1 MSQTGHR
8 AAAMAAALFVAAL
21 AAPGAALWAQ
31 QGGGTGLPGNTAV
44 QIERILVEGQSR
56 LNEAVIIGESGLRTG
71 ESVTYRETQRAIRR
85 LWASGQYQDVQIG
98 VEAESTDPGAPV
110 TLVIRVI
117 EQPYVSTVE
126 FRGLENVSASTVR
139 DSAGLKNPGP
149 LRPARV
155 THAEATVRKLLANK
169 GYRLESISHR
179 LEELPDRPGEHRLVF
194 DVDEGQRVA
203 IAEIVFEGNQA
214 LSDDQLRKVLG
225 TRAEGFLW
233 FRKGTYDEGKLRDD
247 LRQTLPAHYG
257 RLGYIDFTVTGDS
270 LVVDPVSGKA
280 RLVISVDEGPQ
291 YRLAGFDIR
300 GNSRFPTEDLTRY
313 FEKQQ
318 GGLLRRVGLGRSE
331 IRERG
336 EVFDRSAFESAIEQI
351 HSLYRTYGYIYA
363 QVEPVIERTTGPDGE
378 PAVDLALEI
387 HEGGPA
393 YINRVMITG
402 NTFTH
407 EDVIRERISL
417 LPGAVYNEEALIQ
430 SYQSIMG
437 LGFFESPMPMPRM
450 EQNPETGDVDIT
462 FEVKEKQTGSINFG
476 TSVGGWGGV
485 AGFLGYDQPNL
496 FGQAKSGHLRW
507 EFGRYSNNFETSY
520 SDPSIAGSRISGSL
534 SLFNTKYGYGKMFQF
549 NEGEQRQTGAG
560 LRFGIPFPLDPF
572 YSRIFV
578 GYSLTRAKYTQFAEE
593 GASLFDI
600 PTSLKSSVSVG
611 LMRQRLDHPLFPTSG
626 SHQELEAS
634 FSGGPLGG
642 NSAFQ
647 KYTFTG
653 SWWVP
658 VGKLGGTQPGTR
670 PIRFA
675 LGLSADAGALFGDA
689 SRFPFERFWLGGV
702 QFGKPLRGYD
712 ETTITPNGYFPR
724 EDRSIALQDRMGD
737 AYVRLSAEYAIRLND
752 NISTSLFY
760 EAGNVWRRAVEIN
773 PTRLYRSAGVGLTLI
788 TPFGPIGLD
797 YAYGF
802 DRTDPGW
809 KLHFK
814 FGQGF

>member
-1 MSQTGHR
+1 MSQTGRR
-8 AAAMAAALFVAAL
+8 AAAMAAALFMAAL
-21 AAPGAALWAQ
+21 AAPGTALWAQ
-31 QGGGTGLPGNTAV
+31 GGGTEMTANTAV
-44 QIERILVEGQSR
+44 RIERVLVEGNSR
-56 LNEAVIIGESGLRTG
+56 LEEAVIVSESGLRAG
-71 ESVTYRETQRAIRR
+71 ETITYRDTQRAIRR
-85 LWASGQYQDVQIG
+85 LWASGQYKDVQIA
-98 VEAESTDPGAPV
+98 VESATPDPGSPV

-117 EQPYVSTVE
+117 EQPYVTNVE
-126 FRGLENVSASTVR
+126 FRGLENISAGAVR

-149 LRPARV
+149 LRPARI
-155 THAEATVRKLLANK
+155 TQAESTVRKLLANK
-169 GYRLESISHR
+169 GFQLQSIDHR
-179 LEELPDRPGEHRLVF
+179 LEDIPGRPGEQRLVF

-203 IAEIVFEGNQA
+203 IAEIVFEGNEA
-214 LSDDQLRKVLG
+214 VSNEQLRKVLD
-225 TRAEGFLW
+225 TKREGFFW
-233 FRKGTYDEGKLRDD
+233 FKKGTYDEEKLRQD

-270 LVVDPVSGKA
+270 LVVDPTTGKA
-280 RLVISVDEGPQ
+280 RLVISVEEGPQ
-291 YRLAGFDIR
+291 YRLSGFQIQ
-300 GNSRFPTEDLTRY
+300 GNSRFPTEDLLRY
-313 FEKQQ
+313 FERQQ
-318 GGLLRRVGLGRSE
+318 GGLLRRVGLGSSETRS
-331 IRERG
+331 RG
-336 EVFDRSAFESAIEQI
+336 EVFDQSAFESSIDQVRR
-351 HSLYRTYGYIYA
+351 LYSTYGYLYA
-363 QVEPVIERTTGPDGE
+363 QLEPVIERTTGPDGE
-378 PAVDLALEI
+378 PLVDLSLI
-387 HEGGPA
+387 IREGGPA

-430 SYQSIMG
+430 SYQNIMG
-437 LGFFESPMPMPRM
+437 LGFFETPMPMPRM
-450 EQNPETGDVDIT
+450 EEDPETGDVNIT
-462 FEVKEKQTGSINFG
+462 FEVKEKQTGSVNFG

-534 SLFNTKYGYGKMFQF
+534 SLFNTKYGYGKMFSF
-549 NEGEQRQTGAG
+549 SEGEQRQTGAG

-572 YSRIFV
+572 YSRVFV
-578 GYSLTRAKYTQFAEE
+578 GYSLTQAKYKQFEE
-593 GASLFDI
+593 ETSLFDI
-600 PTSLKSSVSVG
+600 PTSMKSTVSVG

-626 SHQELEAS
+626 SHQEIEAS

-642 NSAFQ
+642 NSGFQ

-658 VGKLGGTQPGTR
+658 VGQLGGSQPGTR

-675 LGLSADAGALFGDA
+675 LGLTADAGALFGDA

-737 AYVRLSAEYAIRLND
+737 AYIRLSAEYAVRLND
-752 NISTSLFY
+752 NISASLFY
-760 EAGNVWRRAVEIN
+760 DAGNVWRRAVEIN
-773 PTRLYRSAGVGLTLI
+773 PTRLYRSAGVGVSLV

-802 DRTDPGW
+802 DRTNPGW

>member
-1 MSQTGHR
+1 MSQTGPR
-8 AAAMAAALFVAAL
+8 AAALAAALFMAAL
-21 AAPGAALWAQ
+21 AAPSAALWAQ
-31 QGGGTGLPGNTAV
+31 DAGTELPTNLAV
-44 QIERILVEGQSR
+44 QVERILVEGHNR

-71 ESVTYRETQRAIRR
+71 ESITYRDTQRAIRR

-98 VEAESTDPGAPV
+98 VEADSLNPSAPV
-110 TLVIRVI
+110 TLVIRVV
-117 EQPYVSTVE
+117 EQPYVSRVE
-126 FRGLENVSASTVR
+126 FRGLENISAGAVR

-149 LRPARV
+149 LRPARL
-155 THAEATVRKLLANK
+155 TQAEATVRKLLANK
-169 GYRLESISHR
+169 GFQLESITHR
-179 LEELPDRPGEHRLVF
+179 LEEIEDRPGEHRLVF

-203 IAEIVFEGNQA
+203 IADIVFEGNSA
-214 LSDDQLRKVLG
+214 LSDDQLRKVLN
-225 TRAEGFLW
+225 TRKEGFFW
-233 FRKGTYDEGKLRDD
+233 FRKGTYDESKLRDD

-270 LVVDPVSGKA
+270 LVVDPNSGKA
-280 RLVISVDEGPQ
+280 RLIISVDEGQQ
-291 YRLAGFDIR
+291 YRLANFEVR
-300 GNSRFPTEDLTRY
+300 GNSRFPTEDLKRY
-313 FEKQQ
+313 FDKQQ
-318 GGLLRRVGLGRSE
+318 GGLLRRVGLGSSE
-331 IRERG
+331 ARTQG
-336 EVFDRSAFESAIEQI
+336 EIFDQSAFESAIGQI
-351 HSLYRTYGYIYA
+351 ESLYRTYGYIYA
-363 QVEPVIERTTGPDGE
+363 NIEPVIERTTDANGE

-387 HEGGPA
+387 QEGGPA

-437 LGFFESPMPMPRM
+437 LGFFETPMPMPRM

-507 EFGRYSNNFETSY
+507 EFGRYSNNLETSY

-534 SLFNTKYGYGKMFQF
+534 SLFNTKYGYGRMFQF
-549 NEGEQRQTGAG
+549 NEGEQRQMGAG

-572 YSRIFV
+572 YSRVFV
-578 GYSLTRAKYTQFAEE
+578 GYSLTRAQYRQFAEE
-593 GASLFDI
+593 GTSLFDI
-600 PTSLKSSVSVG
+600 PTSMKSTFSLG

-626 SHQELEAS
+626 SHQEFEAS
-634 FSGGPLGG
+634 FSGGPIGG
-642 NSAFQ
+642 NSNFQ
-647 KYTFTG
+647 KYTFNG

-658 VGKLGGTQPGTR
+658 VAQLGGSQPGSR

-724 EDRSIALQDRMGD
+724 EDGSIALQDRMGD
-737 AYVRLSAEYAIRLND
+737 AYVRLSAEYAMRLND
-752 NISTSLFY
+752 NISASLFY

-773 PTRLYRSAGVGLTLI
+773 PTRLYRSAGVGLTLV

>member
-1 MSQTGHR
+1 
-8 AAAMAAALFVAAL
+8 
-21 AAPGAALWAQ
+21 
-31 QGGGTGLPGNTAV
+31 
-44 QIERILVEGQSR
+44 
-56 LNEAVIIGESGLRTG
+56 
-71 ESVTYRETQRAIRR
+71 
-85 LWASGQYQDVQIG
+85 
-98 VEAESTDPGAPV
+98 
-110 TLVIRVI
+110 
-117 EQPYVSTVE
+117 
-126 FRGLENVSASTVR
+126 
-139 DSAGLKNPGP
+139 
-149 LRPARV
+149 
-155 THAEATVRKLLANK
+155 
-169 GYRLESISHR
+169 
-179 LEELPDRPGEHRLVF
+179 
-194 DVDEGQRVA
+194 
-203 IAEIVFEGNQA
+203 
-214 LSDDQLRKVLG
+214 VLD
-225 TRAEGFLW
+225 TKREGFFW
-233 FRKGTYDEGKLRDD
+233 FKKGTYDEEKLRQD

-270 LVVDPVSGKA
+270 LVVDPTTGKA
-280 RLVISVDEGPQ
+280 RLVISVEEGPQ
-291 YRLAGFDIR
+291 YRLSGFQIQ
-300 GNSRFPTEDLTRY
+300 GNSRFPTEDLLRY
-313 FEKQQ
+313 FERQQ
-318 GGLLRRVGLGRSE
+318 GGLLRRVGLGSSETRS
-331 IRERG
+331 RG
-336 EVFDRSAFESAIEQI
+336 EVFDQSAFESSIDQVRR
-351 HSLYRTYGYIYA
+351 LYSTYGYLYA
-363 QVEPVIERTTGPDGE
+363 QLEPVIERTTGPDGE

>member
-1 MSQTGHR
+1 MSQTGNR
-8 AAAMAAALFVAAL
+8 AAALAAALFLVAL
-21 AAPGAALWAQ
+21 ATPGAQLWAQ
-31 QGGGTGLPGNTAV
+31 GSGSEPPPNTAV
-44 QIERILVEGQSR
+44 MVERIVVEGQRR
-56 LNEAVIIGESGLRTG
+56 LDEAVIIGESGLRTG
-71 ESVTYRETQRAIRR
+71 ESITYRDTQRALRR

-98 VEAESTDPGAPV
+98 VEADSTAPAAPV
-110 TLVIRVI
+110 TLVIRVV
-117 EQPYVSTVE
+117 EQPYITSVE
-126 FRGLENVSASTVR
+126 FRGLENISTGAVR

-149 LRPARV
+149 LRPSRITQAETV
-155 THAEATVRKLLANK
+155 TRKLLANK
-169 GYRLESISHR
+169 GFRLESINHR
-179 LEELPDRPGEHRLVF
+179 LEEIPDRPGEQRLIF

-203 IAEIVFEGNQA
+203 IADIVFEGNEA
-214 LSDDQLRKVLG
+214 LSGDQLRKVLS
-225 TRAEGFLW
+225 TREEGFLW
-233 FRKGTYDEGKLRDD
+233 FRKGTYDEEKLRED
-247 LRQTLPAHYG
+247 LRANLPAHYG
-257 RLGYIDFTVTGDS
+257 RLGYIDFAVTGDS

-280 RLVISVDEGPQ
+280 RLVITVDEGPQ
-291 YRLAGFDIR
+291 YTLGSFEIR
-300 GNSRFPTEDLTRY
+300 GNSRFPTAELEPY
-313 FEKQQ
+313 FAKQQ
-318 GGLLRRVGLGRSE
+318 GGLLRKVGLGSSSART
-331 IRERG
+331 RG
-336 EVFDRSAFESAIEQI
+336 EVFDKSAFESAIDQLY
-351 HSLYRTYGYIYA
+351 SRYRTYGYISA
-363 QVEPVIERTTGPDGE
+363 NIEPVVERSTDADGN
-378 PAVDLALEI
+378 PTVNLTVDI
-387 HEGGPA
+387 REGGPA
-393 YINRVMITG
+393 YVNRVMVTG

-407 EDVIRERISL
+407 EDVIRERIAI
-417 LPGAVYNEEALIQ
+417 LPGSVYNEEALIQ

-437 LGFFESPMPMPRM
+437 LGFFETPMPMPRM
-450 EQNPETGDVDIT
+450 EQDPETGDVNIT
-462 FEVKEKQTGSINFG
+462 FEVKEKQTGSVNFG

-507 EFGRYSNNFETSY
+507 EFGRYSNNLEMSY
-520 SDPSIAGSRISGSL
+520 TDPAIAGSRVSSSL
-534 SLFNTKYGYGKMFQF
+534 SLFNTKYGYGRMFQF

-572 YSRIFV
+572 YSRIFL
-578 GYSLTRAKYTQFAEE
+578 GYSLTRAQYTQFAEA
-593 GASLFDI
+593 GTSLFDI
-600 PTSLKSSVSVG
+600 PTSMKSTVSLG
-611 LMRQRLDHPLFPTSG
+611 LMRQRLDHPLFPTNG
-626 SHQELEAS
+626 SSQEFEAS

-647 KYTFTG
+647 KYTFAG

-658 VGKLGGTQPGTR
+658 VGKLGGSQPGSR

-675 LGLSADAGALFGDA
+675 LGLSADAGAVFGDA

-724 EDRSIALQDRMGD
+724 DDKSIALQDRMGN
-737 AYVRLSAEYAIRLND
+737 AYVRLSAEYAMRLND
-752 NISTSLFY
+752 NISMSLFY
-760 EAGNVWRRAVEIN
+760 DAGNVWRRAVEIN